1 MEKTIEVF
9 TNDPLHKQLDLV
21 VTGPVERFATI
32 STSLVRLIGP
42 AGKPLMAT
50 VTIVPEKKYP
60 FKVLEATAEKPENIA
75 VKLESKPQSNQPAY
89 LLTIENLKKDKGRYF
104 DIIHLK
110 TDSQIRPDIKIRVF
124 GQILDAENAVKTA
137 PAQVQP
143 PAKKQ

>member
-1 MEKTIEVF
+1 VKKTIGVF
-9 TNDPLHKQLDLV
+9 TNDPEHKQIDLV
-21 VTGPVERFATI
+21 ITGKVERFVTI

-42 AGKPLMAT
+42 AGKPLTAT

-60 FKVLEATAEKPENIA
+60 FKILEAKAEKTENIA

-89 LLTIENLKKDKGRYF
+89 LLTVQNLKKDKGRYF

-143 PAKKQ
+143 AAKKQ